1 MKMKIQLI
9 KMCGDAE
16 KVVLGGKFIVSNEYI
31 RKKKDLKIICVWW
44 VLCFVFLVFFLYS
57 FLLLLSALK

>member
-1 MKMKIQLI
+1 MKIQLI

-31 RKKKDLKIICVWW
+31 RKKKDLKINH
-44 VLCFVFLVFFLYS
+44 LNFQ
-57 FLLLLSALK
+57 LSRLGKKRKLKPT

>member
-9 KMCGDAE
+9 NMCGDAE

-31 RKKKDLKIICVWW
+31 RKKKDLKINH
-44 VLCFVFLVFFLYS
+44 LNFQ
-57 FLLLLSALK
+57 LSRLGKKRKLKPT